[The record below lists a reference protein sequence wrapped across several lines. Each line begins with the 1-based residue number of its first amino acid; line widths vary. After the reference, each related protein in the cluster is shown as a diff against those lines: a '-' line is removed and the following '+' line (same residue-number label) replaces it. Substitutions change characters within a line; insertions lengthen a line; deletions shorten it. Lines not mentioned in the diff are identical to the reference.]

1 MAISETQLDS
11 IFGQEVSQDQSTD
24 GIAMSDCADAIA
36 YIETRLRQ
44 QTQQYQVFQLEHE
57 QLMAAMLG
65 ERDARLAEQRTYL
78 ERLEQEVQ
86 DRTREVR
93 DYAVTLETANKAL
106 EQARA
111 QSEIAARLKSEFLA
125 NMSHEIRTPMNG
137 IIGMTELVLDT
148 HLSTE
153 QREYLD
159 LVKSSAESLLGL
171 LNDILDCSK
180 IEAGKLNL
188 EAIPFSLGE
197 ILHATLRPLTLQ
209 AGRKDL
215 TLTWEI
221 LPDVLDTLVGDPTR
235 LRQIV
240 VNLVS
245 NAIKFTERGGIAV
258 RAQAIVE
265 ADLRQCV
272 LYCSVTDTGIGIP
285 PEKRHVIF
293 DPFIQVDGSTTRQ
306 YGGTGL
312 GLTITAHLVT
322 MMGGRIWVE
331 SEPGLGSTFH
341 FTARFGV
348 QSPSANAS
356 NSGVAAGV
364 IRDQVVQTPA
374 VCRRLRIL
382 LAEDNPVNRIL
393 AVRLLEKAGH
403 TVAVAGT
410 GREVLVT
417 LEREQFDLVMMDV
430 QMPEMDGISATA
442 AIRERERGSGAH
454 LPILALTAHAMNGDR
469 ERCLAA
475 GMDDYLSKPIQ
486 AKALYEAIARLC
498 ARASGLD
505 HNESLTDTSCVGG
518 TPMAMTVVT
527 PSTQSPPSS
536 EISSRPPLSKGGTGG
551 FETVGRSS
559 TAGADA
565 STSLVSG
572 FDREAVLVLVDGDVG
587 LLRRLIRLFL
597 DDCPKRLQEIR
608 DAVRRG
614 DGAALM
620 QVAHSLKGAAGMFG
634 ARIAVEALGRLEA
647 MGRDGDV
654 THAGQT
660 FATMEAALARLTP
673 ALAQFM
679 KEGEA

>member
-1 MAISETQLDS
+1 MAIFETQLDS

-24 GIAMSDCADAIA
+24 GVAMSDYADAIA
-36 YIETRLRQ
+36 YLETRLRQ

-111 QSEIAARLKSEFLA
+111 QAEIAARLKSEFLA

-285 PEKRHVIF
+285 SEKRHVIF

-348 QSPSANAS
+348 QSRSANAS
-356 NSGVAAGV
+356 NGGVAASV

-374 VCRRLRIL
+374 VCRRLRVL

-410 GREVLVT
+410 GREVLVA

-498 ARASGLD
+498 RSASDLRRD
-505 HNESLTDTSCVGG
+505 ETLAD
-518 TPMAMTVVT
+518 VT
-527 PSTQSPPSS
+527 RDGAQASADSADPSGCRLSS
-536 EISSRPPLSKGGTGG
+536 
-551 FETVGRSS
+551 
-559 TAGADA
+559 AGADA
-565 STSLVSG
+565 PTSLVSG
-572 FDREAVLVLVDGDVG
+572 FDREAALVLVDGDVG

-620 QVAHSLKGAAGMFG
+620 QVAHSLKGAVGMFG
-634 ARIAVEALGRLEA
+634 ARIAVEALGQLEA

-654 THAGQT
+654 AHAGQT

>member
-1 MAISETQLDS
+1 MTIPETQLDS
-11 IFGQEVSQDQSTD
+11 IFGQEVSGDRSTD
-24 GIAMSDCADAIA
+24 GFAMNDYANAIA
-36 YIETRLRQ
+36 YLETRLQQ

-65 ERDARLAEQRTYL
+65 ERDARLTEQRTYL

-111 QSEIAARLKSEFLA
+111 QAEIAARLKSEFLA

-148 HLSTE
+148 HLSAE
-153 QREYLD
+153 QREYLG

-180 IEAGKLNL
+180 IEAGKLDL

-197 ILHATLRPLTLQ
+197 ILHATLRPLALQ
-209 AGRKDL
+209 AGQKDL
-215 TLTWEI
+215 TLAWDI

-272 LYCSVTDTGIGIP
+272 LHCSVTDTGIGIP
-285 PEKRHVIF
+285 PEKQHVIF

-322 MMGGRIWVE
+322 MMGGRVWVE

-348 QSPSANAS
+348 QPPSANAS
-356 NSGVAAGV
+356 NEGVADSG
-364 IRDQVVQTPA
+364 IQDRVVPNPA
-374 VCRRLRIL
+374 ARGHLRIL
-382 LAEDNPVNRIL
+382 LAEDQVVNRIL

-403 TVAVAGT
+403 TVTVAGT
-410 GREVLVT
+410 GREVLAA

-442 AIRERERGSGAH
+442 AIRERERGGGAH
-454 LPILALTAHAMNGDR
+454 LPILAITAHAMSGDR

-475 GMDDYLSKPIQ
+475 GMDDYLPKPIQ
-486 AKALYEAIARLC
+486 AKALYEAIAHLC
-498 ARASGLD
+498 MSASDLRQD
-505 HNESLTDTSCVGG
+505 ETLTD
-518 TPMAMTVVT
+518 MTRDGAQASAYSAD
-527 PSTQSPPSS
+527 PAGCRFSS
-536 EISSRPPLSKGGTGG
+536 
-551 FETVGRSS
+551 
-559 TAGADA
+559 AGADA
-565 STSLVSG
+565 STPLVSG

-587 LLRRLIRLFL
+587 LLRRLICLFL
-597 DDCPKRLQEIR
+597 DDSPKRLQEIR

-614 DGAALM
+614 DGPALM
-620 QVAHSLKGAAGMFG
+620 QVAHSLKGAVGMFG
-634 ARIAVEALGRLEA
+634 ARTAVEALGRLEVI
-647 MGRDGDV
+647 GRDGDV
-654 THAGQT
+654 THAEQT
-660 FATMEAALARLTP
+660 FAIMEAALARLIP